1 MSYRV
6 TEYIV
11 TGLQE
16 MVRQLQAQIQAQK
29 KALDWRDIK
38 IELPPKPGGY
48 IVADMAV
55 PEETN
60 WWADFWDGKTWQVEG
75 DGVWTHWRP
84 IGSLPGEGGSD
95 E

>member
-6 TEYIV
+6 TDNIV
-11 TGLQE
+11 SGFQE
-16 MVRQLQAQIQAQK
+16 MVRQLQNEK

-48 IVADMAV
+48 IVADMNVAGLK
-55 PEETN
+55 ETN

-75 DGVWTHWRP
+75 DDIWTHWRP
-84 IGSLPGEGGSD
+84 IGPLPGEGG